1 MTRALSLCPVLV
13 VVALAGL
20 AAGGSAAGWESHS
33 PMPEP
38 RSEVAAG
45 RAGSELVV
53 AGGFIADGHNSARA
67 DAYWPAGDRWRR
79 LADLPASLDHAAG
92 ASANGRMYVIGGYG
106 ADRKPQRS
114 VFVLEGGRWLG
125 LAPMP
130 DGRAAAAAAIANGRL
145 YVLGGR
151 NGRRALARDAFV
163 LTLGTRRWERIPG
176 PDPREHLAAAGSRG
190 RVYAIGGRAAGIDTN
205 STRFEAYDPGTR
217 TWRRLAPLPG
227 ARGGTGAAAIG
238 GRIVSVGGEQPAG
251 TIRTVYSYDISKQRW
266 SRLPDLPTPR
276 HGLGVVAEN
285 GRIWVLA
292 GGPVPGLTVSGAVE
306 SLKP

>member
-1 MTRALSLCPVLV
+1 VTRALLLLPVLLA
-13 VVALAGL
+13 VALVGL
-20 AAGGSAAGWESHS
+20 AAGGSAAGWEGRA

-45 RAGSELVV
+45 RAASELVV
-53 AGGFIADGHNSARA
+53 AGGFVADGHNSARA
-67 DAYWPAGDRWRR
+67 DAYWPRGDRWRR
-79 LADLPASLDHAAG
+79 LPDLPASVDHAAG
-92 ASANGRMYVIGGYG
+92 ASANGRMFVIGGYG
-106 ADRKPQRS
+106 ADRRPLRS
-114 VFVLEGGRWLG
+114 VFVLEGGRWIA

-163 LTLGTRRWERIPG
+163 LTLGTRLWERIPG
-176 PDPREHLAAAGSRG
+176 PSPREHLAAASSRG

-205 STRFEAYDPGTR
+205 SARFEVYEPGTR
-217 TWRRLAPLPG
+217 TWLPLAPLPG

-251 TIRTVYSYDISKQRW
+251 TIRSVYSYDTSKQRW

-276 HGLGVVAEN
+276 HGLGVVAAD
-285 GRIWVLA
+285 GRIWALA
-292 GGPVPGLTVSGAVE
+292 GGPVPGLAVSGAVE
-306 SLKP
+306 SLKV

>member
-1 MTRALSLCPVLV
+1 MTRVPYLCPVLV
-13 VVALAGL
+13 AVALVGL
-20 AAGGSAAGWESHS
+20 AAGGSGPAWERHS
-33 PMPEP
+33 TMPEA

-45 RAGSELVV
+45 RAGSEIVV
-53 AGGFIADGHNSARA
+53 AGGFTADGHNSARA
-67 DAYWPAGDRWRR
+67 DGYRTVDDHWRR
-79 LADLPASLDHAAG
+79 LPDMPASVDHAAS
-92 ASANGRMYVIGGYG
+92 ASADGRMYVIGGYG

-145 YVLGGR
+145 YVIGGR
-151 NGRRALARDAFV
+151 NGHRDLARDAFV
-163 LTLGTRRWERIPG
+163 LTLATRQWERIPG

-205 STRFEAYDPGTR
+205 STRFEVYDPGTR

-227 ARGGTGAAAIG
+227 ARGGTGAAALG

-251 TIRTVYSYDISKQRW
+251 TIGTVYSYDISKQRW
-266 SRLPDLPTPR
+266 SRLPDLATPR
-276 HGLGVVAEN
+276 HGLGVVAEG
-285 GRIWVLA
+285 GRVWALA

>member
-1 MTRALSLCPVLV
+1 VTRALFLCPVLL
-13 VVALAGL
+13 VVALAGV
-20 AAGGSAAGWESHS
+20 AAVGSAAGWEGHS
-33 PMPEP
+33 PMPQP

-45 RAGSELVV
+45 RTASELVV
-53 AGGFIADGHNSARA
+53 VGGFTADGHNSARA

-79 LADLPASLDHAAG
+79 MADLPASVDHAAA
-92 ASANGRMYVIGGYG
+92 ASENGRMYVIGGYG
-106 ADRKPQRS
+106 ADRQPQRR
-114 VFVLEGGRWLG
+114 VFVLDRGFWRE

-163 LTLGTRRWERIPG
+163 LNLRTLLWERIPG
-176 PDPREHLAAAGSRG
+176 PDPREHLAAASSRG

-205 STRFEAYDPGTR
+205 SRRFEVYDPGTM

-238 GRIVSVGGEQPAG
+238 GRIVSVGGERPAG
-251 TIRTVYSYDISKQRW
+251 TIRTVYSYDISGKRW
-266 SRLPDLPTPR
+266 SRLPDLATPR
-276 HGLGVVAEN
+276 HGLGVVEAN
-285 GRIWVLA
+285 GSVWAIA
-292 GGPVPGLTVSGAVE
+292 GGPVPGLTVSAAVE
-306 SLKP
+306 SLKL

>member
-1 MTRALSLCPVLV
+1 MTRAPLLCPALL
-13 VVALAGL
+13 VVALVGL
-20 AAGGSAAGWESHS
+20 AAGGSASGWERHT

-45 RAGSELVV
+45 RAAGELVV
-53 AGGFIADGHNSARA
+53 VGGFTADGHNTARA
-67 DAYWPAGDRWRR
+67 DAYRPAGDRWRR
-79 LADLPASLDHAAG
+79 MADLPASVDHAAA
-92 ASANGRMYVIGGYG
+92 ASSNGRMYVIGGYG
-106 ADRKPQRS
+106 ADRQPQRR
-114 VFVLEGGRWLG
+114 VFVLDGGFWRE
-125 LAPMP
+125 LARMP

-163 LTLGTRRWERIPG
+163 LTLGTQVWKRIPG
-176 PDPREHLAAAGSRG
+176 PGPREHLAAASSRG

-205 STRFEAYDPGTR
+205 SARFEVYDPGTM

-238 GRIVSVGGEQPAG
+238 DRIVSVGGEQPAG
-251 TIRTVYSYDISKQRW
+251 TIRTVYSYEISKQRW

-276 HGLGVVAEN
+276 HGLGVVAAN
-285 GRIWVLA
+285 GTVWTLA

-306 SLKP
+306 SLKL